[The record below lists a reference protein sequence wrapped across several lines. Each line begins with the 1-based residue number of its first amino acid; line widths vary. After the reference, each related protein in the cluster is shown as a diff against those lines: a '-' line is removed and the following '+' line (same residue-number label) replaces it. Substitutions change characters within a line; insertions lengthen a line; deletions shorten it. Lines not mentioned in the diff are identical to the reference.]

1 MTDHDA
7 PDARNDKGQKD
18 AARRSSGAADPRHPS
33 PSDLTRHEKAALTSG
48 ADVWH
53 AKALPRVGVES
64 IMMTDGPHGLR
75 KQAVGGD
82 HLGLGDS
89 EPATCFPPAVALGA
103 SFDASLVRRVG
114 EAIGAE
120 AVEEDVSVVLG
131 PGINIKRSPLCGRN
145 FEYLSEDP
153 LVSGVL
159 GGAMVDGIQSNGVGA
174 SLKHFAANNQETD
187 RMRVSAEIAPRPL
200 REIYLRGFE
209 RVVKTASP
217 WTVMCSYNRING
229 VYASEDRW
237 LLTDVLRGEWGFDGV
252 VVSDWGAVNDRV
264 TGLVAGLD
272 LEMPGGSG
280 HTDAQIERA
289 VDAGELDESSLDA
302 AAARMLDLVRRAANR
317 PAPTGALDV
326 DEHHRL
332 AREVAGRCIVLLKN
346 DDDVLPLARDARIAV
361 IGAFAELPRYQGAG
375 SSQINPTRLDS
386 ALEEIRALAEAEVT
400 YAPGFVRDSERG
412 AAAAA
417 SREKDADA
425 LRDEA
430 VGRAADADVAV
441 VFLGLPEA
449 TESEGFDRE
458 HIDLPAD
465 QLRLLDAVRA
475 ANPRTVVVLSH
486 GGVVALPFADDVPAI
501 VDGSLLGQ
509 AGGGAT
515 ADVLFGLV
523 NPSGKLTE
531 TVPQRIEDTA
541 AFGNFPGEDGHVVYG
556 EGILVGYRWFDARQ
570 IEPTF
575 PFGHGLSY
583 TTFSYGDAQAT
594 VRNGDVVIRV
604 PVTNAGA
611 RDGREI
617 VQVYASLAN
626 SRVARAPR
634 ELAGFESVEIPA
646 GATREVEIV
655 VRRDDLAVWDVRLD
669 RWRVEGGQY
678 DFHVAASS
686 RDIRSTV
693 SLQIDADPGRVP
705 LSRESSLG
713 EVLADPF
720 AAQLVRQTIQ
730 TFADQMPG
738 IANVLDDEVM
748 MSLMSSFPIGRLA
761 GYGGMPITA
770 EKIDELIA
778 VANAGPGALGGD
790 RS

>member
-1 MTDHDA
+1 
-7 PDARNDKGQKD
+7 
-18 AARRSSGAADPRHPS
+18 
-33 PSDLTRHEKAALTSG
+33 
-48 ADVWH
+48 
-53 AKALPRVGVES
+53 
-64 IMMTDGPHGLR
+64 
-75 KQAVGGD
+75 
-82 HLGLGDS
+82 
-89 EPATCFPPAVALGA
+89 
-103 SFDASLVRRVG
+103 
-114 EAIGAE
+114 
-120 AVEEDVSVVLG
+120 
-131 PGINIKRSPLCGRN
+131 
-145 FEYLSEDP
+145 
-153 LVSGVL
+153 
-159 GGAMVDGIQSNGVGA
+159 
-174 SLKHFAANNQETD
+174 
-187 RMRVSAEIAPRPL
+187 MRVSAEIAPRSL

-209 RVVKTASP
+209 RVVKTANP

-237 LLTDVLRGEWGFDGV
+237 LLTDVLRGEWGFGGL

-280 HTDAQIERA
+280 HTDAQIEQA
-289 VDAGELDESSLDA
+289 VDAGELDESVLDT
-302 AAARMLDLVRRAANR
+302 AAARVLDLVRKAAQR
-317 PAPTGALDV
+317 PAPTGALDR

-332 AREVAGRCIVLLKN
+332 AREVAARCIVLLKN
-346 DDDVLPLARDARIAV
+346 DGDVLPLARDARIAV
-361 IGAFAELPRYQGAG
+361 IGGFAEQPRYQGAG

-400 YAPGFVRDSERG
+400 YAPGFVRGAEQSAAG
-412 AAAAA
+412 AA
-417 SREKDADA
+417 SGENDTDA

-430 VGRAADADVAV
+430 VRVAADADVAV

-501 VDGSLLGQ
+501 VDASLLGQ

-531 TVPQRIEDTA
+531 TVPQRIEDTP

-556 EGILVGYRWFDARQ
+556 EGIFVGYRWFDARQ
-570 IEPTF
+570 IQPTF

-583 TTFSYGDAQAT
+583 TTFSYGDAQAS
-594 VRNGDVVIRV
+594 VRDGDVVVRI
-604 PVTNAGA
+604 PVTNTGA
-611 RDGREI
+611 RDGREV
-617 VQVYASLAN
+617 VQVYASLAD

-634 ELAGFESVEIPA
+634 ELTGFESVEIAA

-669 RWRVEGGQY
+669 QWRVEGGRY
-678 DFHVAASS
+678 DFHVGASS

-761 GYGGMPITA
+761 GYGGMPITS
-770 EKIDELIA
+770 EKIDELIQ
-778 VANAGPGALGGD
+778 VANAGPEALGGD